1 LLIVSCWRFEASIV
15 LEEDIPGVK
24 CQIYIILH
32 TISYIYINSCLC
44 PLTVTR
50 LILHVE
56 LKLPSRLEHL
66 ILPRC
71 FSGVRVAPFLI
82 FCVVFC
88 GSMFVRL
95 FPFLWSLCYLSF
107 KLRFLITNLV
117 SSNSSYNIPVRML
130 TLLFVDEIMIII

>member
-1 LLIVSCWRFEASIV
+1 MSNLYNTSYDIIHIHKQLSVSFNSNTT
-15 LEEDIPGVK
+15 DIT
-24 CQIYIILH
+24 CI
-32 TISYIYINSCLC
+32 
-44 PLTVTR
+44 
-50 LILHVE
+50 E

-117 SSNSSYNIPVRML
+117 SSNSSYNIRML
-130 TLLFVDEIMIII
+130 TLLFVDEIIIII